1 MQWNN
6 LLSHGMILLD
16 TFEKQNQDQRN
27 GKYWLN
33 GVTNLNKRTI
43 SICPLIAIE
52 NDYVPMCDHAAG
64 PLTEMD

>member
-43 SICPLIAIE
+43 FICPFIYIE
-52 NDYVPMCDHAAG
+52 IDYDIDRPFASSG
-64 PLTEMD
+64 S